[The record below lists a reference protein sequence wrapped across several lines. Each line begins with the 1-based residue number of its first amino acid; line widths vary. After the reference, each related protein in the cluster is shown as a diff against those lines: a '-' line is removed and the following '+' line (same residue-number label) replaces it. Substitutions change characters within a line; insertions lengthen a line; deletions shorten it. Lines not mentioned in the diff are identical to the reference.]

1 MVWCGVVCGWMGVC
15 VCGVVGGCV
24 GVCVSSLVLLRHS
37 LGHEQFFE
45 WWIPR
50 PVEEP
55 NEFISCLSFQV

>member
-1 MVWCGVVCGWMGVC
+1 MCVCVC
-15 VCGVVGGCV
+15 VCGWVGVCVVCGCV

-55 NEFISCLSFQV
+55 NELISCLSFQV